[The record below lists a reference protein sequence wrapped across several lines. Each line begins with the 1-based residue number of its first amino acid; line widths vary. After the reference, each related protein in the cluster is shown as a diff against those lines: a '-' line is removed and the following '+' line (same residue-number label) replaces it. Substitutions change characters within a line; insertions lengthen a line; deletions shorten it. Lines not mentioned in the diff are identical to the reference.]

1 MSERY
6 REMKKYEQPIL
17 EISLLSLDDV
27 LSSSGII
34 IEDENV
40 FNGDGENV

>member
-1 MSERY
+1 
-6 REMKKYEQPIL
+6 MKKYEQPIL

-27 LSSSGII
+27 LASSGIV
-34 IEDENV
+34 IEEENL